1 MSSDRVINILRQE
14 ATKFCSE
21 NGITDASQRLIIE
34 AAFIRGGMIATREV
48 LEDFKNNK
56 IKD

>member
-1 MSSDRVINILRQE
+1 MSSDRVVNILRQE

-21 NGITDASQRLIIE
+21 NGITDAGERLIIE

-48 LEDFKNNK
+48 IEDFKRK
-56 IKD
+56 KVE